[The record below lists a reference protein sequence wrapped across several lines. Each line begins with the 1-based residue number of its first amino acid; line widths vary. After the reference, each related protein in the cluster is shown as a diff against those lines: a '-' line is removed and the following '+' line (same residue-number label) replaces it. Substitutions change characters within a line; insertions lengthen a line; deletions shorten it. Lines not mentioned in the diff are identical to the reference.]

1 MMSDDRP
8 YTFIRTLD
16 AKPSQL
22 LVRGEFQ
29 DLGAQFEAAAASTQA
44 PHYIPVEVEV
54 VRNWAEYRSGNES
67 PDSSRVFILGSEAH
81 VEPWILNVAAV
92 LSLTPAEVE
101 PG

>member
-1 MMSDDRP
+1 MLSDDRP

-22 LVRGEFQ
+22 LVCGDFR
-29 DLGAQFEAAAASTQA
+29 DLGAQFEAAAASAQA

-67 PDSSRVFILGSEAH
+67 PESSRVFILGSATR

-92 LSLTPAEVE
+92 LSLTPAQVE
-101 PG
+101 AG